1 MYWLLLE
8 WTRMMKH
15 VNCFSLIHRA
25 CREVSHRQ
33 HTSSEKPWRI
43 AYIFLHE
50 LILIPCFSCSHRG
63 QEKGVIH
70 AVSPLYFSFQ
80 RVTITVQESM
90 EEIHWT
96 LHICPRVRDE
106 QSCVFWWNTS
116 HRLSSRR
123 HTLPHAMSLKLV
135 SIRGILLFRYTD
147 TWKTPFKSAW
157 GISSRVFWSAQRG
170 GLGHNRMPLKSL
182 QRFSSRN
189 KG

>member
-1 MYWLLLE
+1 MSTTGSWWCIGYCWSGHGWWSTSIAFRWFTAPAERYDTDNALLQKNLGR
-8 WTRMMKH
+8 T
-15 VNCFSLIHRA
+15 
-25 CREVSHRQ
+25 
-33 HTSSEKPWRI
+33 

-96 LHICPRVRDE
+96 LHICPRVCDE

-116 HRLSSRR
+116 HRLSSRH
-123 HTLPHAMSLKLV
+123 HTLLHTMSLKLV
-135 SIRGILLFRYTD
+135 SIRGIFLFRFTD
-147 TWKTPFKSAW
+147 T
-157 GISSRVFWSAQRG
+157 
-170 GLGHNRMPLKSL
+170 
-182 QRFSSRN
+182 
-189 KG
+189 